1 MKVELTKLEECYV
14 GIALIQMHEGNLRPI
29 QIVVEE
35 ILNTNGKEKRQRFRE
50 EQELV
55 RQHVTATPPCAEPD
69 VPNGHHSPTIEF
81 ADDY

>member
-1 MKVELTKLEECYV
+1 MKIELSKLEECYI
-14 GIALIQMHEGNLRPI
+14 GIAITQMREGNQRPME
-29 QIVVEE
+29 IVVEE
-35 ILNTNGKEKRQRFRE
+35 ILNANGEEKRQRFRE

-55 RQHVTATPPCAEPD
+55 CKHVTTTPPRAEPD